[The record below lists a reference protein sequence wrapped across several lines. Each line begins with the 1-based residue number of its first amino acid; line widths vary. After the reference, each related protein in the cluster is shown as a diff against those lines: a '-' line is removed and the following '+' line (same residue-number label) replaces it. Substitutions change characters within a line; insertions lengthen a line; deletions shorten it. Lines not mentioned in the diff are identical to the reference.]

1 MKNLPDKFPIR
12 HALILEDFEYDE
24 TNEELNYNNARKR
37 NIILF
42 NQYLLSLQNNGVTV
56 ELALPKYQQ
65 IKFSLSNIEVI
76 NISVLN
82 PKKNWVDESKEKIP
96 ELMPNLNFSGSS
108 IGDAFSV
115 GIYSY
120 EGAYEIPAFINFY
133 NTFKKENGRKNTLL
147 KFGKDSNISNFFYNK
162 FLEIKNGK
170 LNNLDLFKISNKYN
184 KPIYIKTKYTSIL
197 DLLDSEFSSGVIP
210 TITGNTEKISFIST
224 IKNDKKDIATKQ
236 IEILVCKSWE
246 ELFMEELNIIY
257 KNLTFCQN
265 CGKALP
271 KNYRGDYCVDS
282 PENKECIKER
292 NRKRKS
298 QSKN

>member
-184 KPIYIKTKYTSIL
+184 KPIYIKTK
-197 DLLDSEFSSGVIP
+197 
-210 TITGNTEKISFIST
+210 
-224 IKNDKKDIATKQ
+224 
-236 IEILVCKSWE
+236 
-246 ELFMEELNIIY
+246 
-257 KNLTFCQN
+257 
-265 CGKALP
+265 
-271 KNYRGDYCVDS
+271 
-282 PENKECIKER
+282 
-292 NRKRKS
+292 
-298 QSKN
+298 